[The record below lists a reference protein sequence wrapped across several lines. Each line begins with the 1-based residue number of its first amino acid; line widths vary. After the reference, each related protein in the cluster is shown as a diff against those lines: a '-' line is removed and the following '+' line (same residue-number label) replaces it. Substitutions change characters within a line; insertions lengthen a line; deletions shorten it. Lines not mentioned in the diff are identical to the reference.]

1 MRQFFLAMK
10 EIPTGAMQRLYSYVE
25 NESNFHVLMGFNL
38 RHKVDNLPYRSHEF
52 QENELDTKE
61 RCK

>member
-1 MRQFFLAMK
+1 MRQFVLAMK

-38 RHKVDNLPYRSHEF
+38 RHKVDNLPYFNIAIDRMNFRKMS
-52 QENELDTKE
+52 
-61 RCK
+61 